1 MVTTTNNYVKFLTG
15 ELPNLTKQNCPI
27 KPGNIYFAIDQEKKY
42 GYLVYDVDKNTRL
55 TMSTRAE
62 IATRFENPTTLT
74 IGKTSKELQGT
85 KIGADGQPILEK
97 ISFSFAEMGADVK
110 GGWENGTDKGPVL
123 KLAVNNDAESNIGTL
138 EGLTLDIPAASATQ
152 SGIITTGAQS
162 LAGQKTFNN
171 KVTIDLTKG
180 SDINGLLLKTPAV
193 TTTVQE
199 VISATSRD
207 SKCQYKLS
215 FDASKVKTHIESKT
229 GSISYELKSGANQ
242 YTFDIKP
249 TKALTIDISDWN
261 RASKT
266 ATSIKIPYI
275 EQDKCA
281 TSWVTNWRPLFY
293 SSNGDLFTFT
303 STTEHPTIGGP
314 TIPMYLNSGGILT
327 ACNQYAGGTAV
338 SLNGQNL
345 FGKKA
350 NFYAPTS
357 AGSSGKIVA
366 WINGEPSWQNS
377 EDLNLTATK
386 LKVDDVGSATQPIY
400 FKDGVPKAMT
410 FQVLTGKPTWS
421 TGFTTLSLNS
431 KSYAAVD
438 CAGCIF
444 VDTTSNIVY
453 ISNGKT
459 WEGMNTYQ

>member
-1 MVTTTNNYVKFLTG
+1 MTTTTNNYVKFLTG
-15 ELPNLTKQNCPI
+15 ELPNLTKKNCPI
-27 KPGNIYFAIDQEKKY
+27 KPGNIYFAIDPKKKY
-42 GYLVYDVDKNTRL
+42 GYLVYDVDNETRL

-62 IATRFENPTTLT
+62 IATRFENPTILT

-123 KLAVNNDAESNIGTL
+123 KLAVNDAESNIGTL

-180 SDINGLLLKTPAV
+180 SDTNGLLLKTPAV
-193 TTTVQE
+193 ATTAQE
-199 VISATSRD
+199 VISATSSD
-207 SKCQYKLS
+207 SKYQYKLT
-215 FDASKVKTHIESKT
+215 FDSSKVKTHIESQ
-229 GSISYELKSGANQ
+229 GSITYEFKSTKGQ
-242 YTFDIKP
+242 YTFDITP
-249 TKALTIDISDWN
+249 TKTLAVDVSKWN
-261 RASKT
+261 SAT
-266 ATSIKIPYI
+266 VTSIKIPYI
-275 EQDKCA
+275 EDNECA
-281 TSWVTNWRPLFY
+281 ISTSTIWKPLFY
-293 SSNGDLFTFT
+293 STDGNLITSSSTVGGTTTPVYLNGGTFT
-303 STTEHPTIGGP
+303 AG
-314 TIPMYLNSGGILT
+314 
-327 ACNQYAGGTAV
+327 QKYAGGTNV
-338 SLNGQNL
+338 TLNGTNRSQQDVNI
-345 FGKKA
+345 F
-350 NFYAPTS
+350 APTA
-357 AGSSGKIVA
+357 AGADGKIVA
-366 WINGEPSWQNS
+366 WSNGVPTWQNS

-386 LKVDDVGSATQPIY
+386 LKVDDAGSATQPIY
-400 FKDGVPKAMT
+400 FKDGVPVGMT

-438 CAGCIF
+438 CPGCIF

>member
-1 MVTTTNNYVKFLTG
+1 MATTTNNYVKFLTG

-27 KPGNIYFAIDQEKKY
+27 QPGNIYFAIDKQKNY
-42 GYLVYDVDKNTRL
+42 GYLVYDVDENTRL

-180 SDINGLLLKTPAV
+180 SDTNGLLLKTSAV
-193 TTTVQE
+193 ATTAQE
-199 VISATSRD
+199 VISATSSD
-207 SKCQYKLS
+207 SKYQYKLT
-215 FDASKVKTHIESKT
+215 FDSSKIKTHIESKT
-229 GSISYELKSGANQ
+229 GSISYELKSKTNQ
-242 YTFDIKP
+242 YTFDITP
-249 TKALTIDISDWN
+249 TKTLAVDVSKWNSATGSTI
-261 RASKT
+261 KV
-266 ATSIKIPYI
+266 PYI
-275 EQDKCA
+275 EDDKCEES
-281 TSWVTNWRPLFY
+281 TSSQWKPLFY
-293 SSNGDLFTFT
+293 KDGGLITSSSNSMGAVDIPLFIHNGELETCYRF
-303 STTEHPTIGGP
+303 
-314 TIPMYLNSGGILT
+314 
-327 ACNQYAGGTAV
+327 AGGTQV
-338 SLNGQNL
+338 ILNGLYKMGSN
-345 FGKKA
+345 A
-350 NFYAPTS
+350 YIYAPTS
-357 AGSSGKIVA
+357 GGTDGQIVTWTGGNDGKPIWQSSE
-366 WINGEPSWQNS
+366 N
-377 EDLNLTATK
+377 LNLTATK
-386 LKVDDVGSATQPIY
+386 LKVDDAGSATQPIY
-400 FKDGVPKAMT
+400 FKDGVPVGMT

-438 CAGCIF
+438 CPGCIF